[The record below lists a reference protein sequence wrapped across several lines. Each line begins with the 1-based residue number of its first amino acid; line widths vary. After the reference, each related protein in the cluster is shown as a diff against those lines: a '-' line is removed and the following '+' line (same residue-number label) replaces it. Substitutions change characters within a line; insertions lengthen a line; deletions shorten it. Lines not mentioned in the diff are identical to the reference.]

1 MLVDEIQETQEIDE
15 EFRLILSSLN
25 LKWFEIANEVEQSG
39 LNAYAEL
46 MRPVIE
52 FQCFIRNSL

>member
-25 LKWFEIANEVEQSG
+25 LKWFEIANEVGQRG
-39 LNAYAEL
+39 LNDYAEL
-46 MRPVIE
+46 LRPVIE
-52 FQCFIRNSL
+52 FHGLDTG